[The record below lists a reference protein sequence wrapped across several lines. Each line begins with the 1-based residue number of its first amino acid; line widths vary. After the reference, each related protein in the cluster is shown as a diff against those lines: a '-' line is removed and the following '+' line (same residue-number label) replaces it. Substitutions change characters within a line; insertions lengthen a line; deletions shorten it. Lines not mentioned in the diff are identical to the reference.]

1 MKKEIKGFIAGS
13 LCASLCTAAVS
24 HAAGW
29 FESINVT
36 RNSAT
41 ISVDS
46 VPINADNFI
55 YNDTTYVPLRAV
67 TEALGCSVFWDE
79 EKREIAIDNLPLLKT
94 FLATKAVSQLEVIYF
109 TADAICE
116 FPGDYIDAV
125 GYILHD
131 TYTYDNQKRYEQKL
145 ETLKNYITMCYDSY
159 NSNDTWYLKN
169 MMENNELE
177 SVSPDTVTNILESFN
192 KQYEELNTAL
202 NEIKSMYPYSP
213 SPEWTQR
220 SNSFYSRL
228 DDIQQRCLDIT
239 TEIVDLR
246 NALFSYI
253 YSQYLHEQ

>member
-1 MKKEIKGFIAGS
+1 MKKEIKGFIVGS

-94 FLATKAVSQLEVIYF
+94 FMATRALAQFELFYTVADF
-109 TADAICE
+109 TD
-116 FPGDYIDAV
+116 DYRRDYMDAV
-125 GYILHD
+125 GYILD
-131 TYTYDNQKRYEQKL
+131 DFYTYETQKKYELSL
-145 ETLKNYITMCYDSY
+145 ESLKNDITMCYDSY
-159 NSNDTWYLKN
+159 NSDVSWHLKYLI
-169 MMENNELE
+169 ENNELE
-177 SVSPDTVTNILESFN
+177 SISPEAITNILSSLS

-220 SNSFYSRL
+220 YNSLYSRL
-228 DDIQQRCLDIT
+228 DDIHQRCYDTMTDIVT
-239 TEIVDLR
+239 VR
-246 NALFSYI
+246 NALFNYI
-253 YSQYLHEQ
+253 YAQWLHAQ